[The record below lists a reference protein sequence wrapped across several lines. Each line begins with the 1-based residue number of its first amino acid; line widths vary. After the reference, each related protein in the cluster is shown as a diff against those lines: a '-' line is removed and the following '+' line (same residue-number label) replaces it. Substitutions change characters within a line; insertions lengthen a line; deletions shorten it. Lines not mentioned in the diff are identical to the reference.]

1 MASAEAFDRAHLWR
15 FRAKPLR
22 VIDGDTL
29 VVLCDTGF
37 RGRHEAHVRLGGH
50 SAPEM
55 REPGGEDAR
64 RALDAA
70 VFDRGGV
77 ELDWPLRV
85 VTAQRET
92 VVSEVR
98 SFERYVGD
106 VYVVSRGDRLVN
118 VVDVMAGA

>member
-1 MASAEAFDRAHLWR
+1 MTTDEFDQSSLWR
-15 FRAKPLR
+15 FRARPLR

-37 RGRHEAHVRLGGH
+37 RGRHEAHVRLAGYN
-50 SAPEM
+50 APES
-55 REPGGEDAR
+55 RDPGGADAR

-77 ELDWPLRV
+77 AVDWPLRV
-85 VTAQRET
+85 VTMQRET

-98 SFERYVGD
+98 SFERYVAD
-106 VYVVSRGDRLVN
+106 VYVDNGRRLTN
-118 VVDVMAGA
+118 VVDILAGA